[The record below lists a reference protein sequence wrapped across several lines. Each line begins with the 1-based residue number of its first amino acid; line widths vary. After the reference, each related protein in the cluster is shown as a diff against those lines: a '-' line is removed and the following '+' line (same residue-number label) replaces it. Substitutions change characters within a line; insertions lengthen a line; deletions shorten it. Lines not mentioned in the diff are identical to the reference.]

1 MIKSH
6 KEYLEKVILA
16 NRWSWAYYE
25 LNDPIATDDEYDRLN
40 RDITEYEVKYPDKI
54 SKDSPTQRVGGPKK
68 EYMDALDAKDTY
80 TAILHT
86 DGSFKPNVEGDLTL
100 GCYGAGVHGYIYNNS
115 KINKGTSDTPQ
126 NYYITTLGY
135 VINTM
140 YDKTSDT
147 LVTPSYYVDGI
158 YSFLNKGTISQAEV
172 LGIICSLTDLFKYT
186 EQINLNSILIYTDS
200 TYALDVFNK
209 VKKELEAFNI
219 PPETPNFHLYED
231 LRNTLLQYKHKNI
244 SIVIDK
250 IQAHT
255 LHIGNNIADDL
266 AYIGRKQSGER
277 NLVSRFDVFDTN
289 IDGKK
294 SNKYWSN
301 NVEENELLKFK
312 QLFFT
317 NSLRAQRDEIIYS
330 VMNYKTDVEPG
341 TRTHDALLGLV
352 SVINPPVIIEDAI
365 KYFHKSTSTTSV
377 LSTINLKNLYSRDV
391 SYPYTL
397 YGDSIYTYIHNKR
410 TLFKRSIPIITPV
423 NPPGLS
429 TKLLMD
435 MQFMYNFIST
445 YRTIKD
451 DVLKEEVMVNKSLL
465 FINITD
471 RIYGFGTK
479 KQQLSCIIP
488 QGNTYIDIEH
498 SVNNKA
504 IKFPISLGK
513 DTLDRNNF
521 KRLESRNP
529 TVILIVDIKS
539 DKFFEY
545 YTLIEVE
552 GDIGVYTNL
561 YSNKVVTE

>member
-40 RDITEYEVKYPDKI
+40 RDLTEYEEKYPDKL

-80 TAILHT
+80 TAILYT

-115 KINKGTSDTPQ
+115 KISKATSDTPQ

-140 YDKTSDT
+140 YEKTSDT
-147 LVTPSYYVDGI
+147 LVTPSYYVDGV
-158 YSFLNKGTISQAEV
+158 YSFLNKGTIAQAEV
-172 LGIICSLTDLFKYT
+172 LGIICSLTDLFKYV
-186 EQINLNSILIYTDS
+186 ESINLNSILIYTDS

-209 VKKELEAFNI
+209 VKKELETFNI

-231 LRNTLLQYKHKNI
+231 LRNVLLQYKHKNI

-266 AYIGRKQSGER
+266 AYLGRKQSGER

-352 SVINPPVIIEDAI
+352 SVANPPAIIEDAI

-377 LSTINLKNLYSRDV
+377 LSTINLKNLYSKDV
-391 SYPYTL
+391 SYPYSL
-397 YGDSIYTYIHNKR
+397 YGDTIYTYVHSKR
-410 TLFKRSIPIITPV
+410 TLFKRNTPIITPV

-451 DVLKEEVMVNKSLL
+451 NVLKEEVMVNKTLL
-465 FINITD
+465 YINITD
-471 RIYGFGTK
+471 RIYGLGTK
-479 KQQLSCIIP
+479 KKQISCIIP

-498 SVNNKA
+498 MVNDKT

-529 TVILIVDIKS
+529 NVILIVDIKS

-545 YTLIEVE
+545 YTLVDVE